1 MTSSKWRS
9 SILEQLSGPRRLSIA
24 ALASEL
30 NVSGETIR
38 RHVRPLVDDG
48 LITRFHGEVEIA
60 ESAEE
65 PPFARRM
72 LAQAG
77 AKRAIA
83 AAAAARVPDGATVM
97 IDTGSTTAYV
107 AEALVLRRNLTVI
120 TNSIEIARRLLGRG
134 GHRVYLAGGEIRAD
148 LSAVVGPDALA
159 FIGQFRAELAI
170 LSVGA
175 IDAAHGYLDFHLDET
190 RIAQSMLMA
199 SQRSIAVADAVKFGA
214 RAAVPI
220 CDFDAIGCLVTDAP
234 PPPPIA
240 ARLAAAGA
248 ETVVAA
254 ARGG

>member
-1 MTSSKWRS
+1 MTSSRWRS
-9 SILEQLSGPRRLSIA
+9 SILEQLRGARRLSIA

-48 LITRFHGEVEIA
+48 LITRSHGEVALA
-60 ESAEE
+60 EGADE

-83 AAAAARVPDGATVM
+83 GGAAARVADGATLM

-120 TNSIEIARRLLGRG
+120 TNSIEIARRLVGRN
-134 GHRVYLAGGEIRAD
+134 GHRVYLAGGEIHPD
-148 LSAVVGPDALA
+148 LAAMVGPDALA

-175 IDAAHGYLDFHLDET
+175 IDPAHGYLDFHLDET
-190 RIAQSMLMA
+190 RVAQAMLMA
-199 SQRSIAVADAVKFGA
+199 SQQAVAVADATKFGA

-220 CDFDAIGCLVTDAP
+220 CDFDAIGCLVTDAAP
-234 PPPPIA
+234 PPAIA
-240 ARLAAAGA
+240 ARLVAAGA
-248 ETVVAA
+248 EVVVTTP
-254 ARGG
+254 RGA

>member
-1 MTSSKWRS
+1 MTNSRWQS
-9 SILEQLSGPRRLSIA
+9 SILEHLRGAGRASIA
-24 ALASEL
+24 TLASEL

-48 LITRFHGEVEIA
+48 VLTRSHGGVAIA
-60 ESAEE
+60 AGAEE

-72 LAQAG
+72 LAQA
-77 AKRAIA
+77 ATVRAIA
-83 AAAAARVPDGATVM
+83 GAAAARVRDGATVM

-120 TNSIEIARRLLGRG
+120 TNSIEIARRLVGRN
-134 GHRVYLAGGEIRAD
+134 GHRVYLAGGEIRPD

-175 IDAAHGYLDFHLDET
+175 IDATNGYLDFHLDET
-190 RIAQSMLMA
+190 RIAQAMLIA
-199 SQRSIAVADAVKFGA
+199 SHEAMAVADATKFEA

-220 CDFDAIGCLVTDAP
+220 CDFTAVACLVTDADP
-234 PPPPIA
+234 PPPVA
-240 ARLAAAGA
+240 ARLADAGV
-248 ETVVAA
+248 EVVVTA
-254 ARGG
+254 ARTA